1 MGSPGLVEQY
11 LTLGLRLGRHVDG
24 LVDAY
29 YGPPDRSAEV
39 ADEAVHPPEQLAAE
53 SRALLAAIDAG
64 APLDPAAGSGSE
76 DGSAAARRH
85 WLRAQVVGLLT
96 TARKLAG
103 EPIGYADEV
112 ESCYGVRP
120 SRVDEE
126 VLIGAHRRLDEVLPG
141 SSSLAERLV
150 AWREA
155 RAVPVDLLRSAIDS
169 LAEDL
174 RHRTRVLFG
183 LPDGEHV
190 DFELVSN
197 EPWSGFNYYLGN
209 LRSRVAVNTDL
220 PVLSTSLAHLV
231 AHEAYPGHHTE
242 HTRKE
247 VGLVRRRQWWEESI
261 FLVGTPQCLL
271 AEGLADLGLEVV
283 MGRRPEA
290 TVAEH
295 LEPLGIRYD
304 AEVVAAVA
312 EAGEA
317 LGAVRQNAA
326 FRLHEDGADPDT
338 VTAEVARW
346 GLLSLDRA
354 AKVVEFLTHPTWR
367 AYLTCYVE
375 GLPLC
380 RSFVDGDPARF
391 DRLLSQQLTPD
402 VLVEQVRADHAAAGA
417 TAGADLGAAA
427 GADLPSSRPPP
438 TTA

>member
-1 MGSPGLVEQY
+1 MGEAGLVERY
-11 LTLGLRLGRHVDG
+11 LTLGLHLGRHIDG

-29 YGPPDRSAEV
+29 YGPPVYAAGAGAAPPREPAGLV
-39 ADEAVHPPEQLAAE
+39 REA
-53 SRALLAAIDAG
+53 RALLAALDG
-64 APLDPAAGSGSE
+64 GEPLDHPLPSGGDE
-76 DGSAAARRH
+76 GRRH
-85 WLRAQVVGLLT
+85 WLRAQVLGLLT

-112 ESCYGVRP
+112 EACYGVRP
-120 SRVDEE
+120 SRVP
-126 VLIGAHRRLDEVLPG
+126 DEVLDEAHRSLDEALPG
-141 SSSLAERLV
+141 AGPLAERLV

-155 RAVPVDLLRSAIDS
+155 HAVPVDRLAPAIDS

-174 RHRTRVLFG
+174 RARTAALFG

-190 DFELVSN
+190 DFELVSGQ
-197 EPWSGFNYYLGN
+197 PWSGFNYYLGD

-220 PVLSTSLAHLV
+220 PVLSIGLAHLV
-231 AHEAYPGHHTE
+231 AHESYPGHHTE

-247 VGLVRRRQWWEESI
+247 VGLVRRRRWWEESI

-283 MGRRPEA
+283 VGRRPESV
-290 TVAEH
+290 VAEH
-295 LEPLGIRYD
+295 LRPLGIRYD
-304 AEVVAAVA
+304 ADVIAAVS

-326 FRLHEDGADPDT
+326 FRLHEDGADAET
-338 VTAEVARW
+338 VTEEVARF
-346 GLLSLDRA
+346 GLLPRQRA

-380 RSFVDGDPARF
+380 RAFVAGDPERY
-391 DRLLSQQLTPD
+391 DRLLSEQLTPD
-402 VLVEQVRADHAAAGA
+402 QLRDQVRADRAASGAG
-417 TAGADLGAAA
+417 
-427 GADLPSSRPPP
+427 R
-438 TTA
+438 